1 MYFDTSLKTS
11 RRECSAISSP
21 GPCHAMGI
29 FLFLKNI
36 DFRDPAANKLDFEKA
51 QRKGGDERR
60 KQRGQYGV
68 CTN

>member
-1 MYFDTSLKTS
+1 
-11 RRECSAISSP
+11 
-21 GPCHAMGI
+21 MGI